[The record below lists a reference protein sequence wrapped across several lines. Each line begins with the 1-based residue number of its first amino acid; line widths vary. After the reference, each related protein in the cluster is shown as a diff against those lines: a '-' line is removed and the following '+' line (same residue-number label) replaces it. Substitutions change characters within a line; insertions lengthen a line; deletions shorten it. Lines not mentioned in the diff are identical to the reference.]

1 MVERGGGNPV
11 WGGLSC
17 GEDPTQ
23 QVSLTAL
30 TSLRQE
36 KDRNHE
42 NRVGEAPPRMAA
54 PALPLSL
61 PKHAGVGGLP

>member
-1 MVERGGGNPV
+1 MVKGGVGDPV

-23 QVSLTAL
+23 QALLTVL

-54 PALPLSL
+54 PALALSL